1 MKELNIMTE
10 KKIDIRDYIEIIDDA
25 KSGSAN
31 NFFSSA
37 IINDKK
43 ALKQVTDNTLKTINA
58 DIQKRMIADMG
69 NVFNDSATFAPI
81 KQWLTSE
88 HNIREM
94 LAHGGLEN
102 EGFDITLSSH
112 YSKDSGKRFWVETS
126 QGSTYA
132 DFNFDLYYNLEV
144 SDDTI
149 IDLVS
154 NEISKIDLT
163 TYIDKLDKKKIYQI
177 KNYRHKLYF
186 DSKLLDDK
194 KIGRALRIYML
205 QHNVKQRS
213 LHDLASDFK
222 LDAVQVYAN
231 SQELQ
236 GNLNV
241 LPQFDSNRMI
251 DFAKTR
257 ISKYIDSFNK
267 DLYVSKGWKANHL
280 IIEYTDEGSY
290 QAVDN
295 VENISVSALTGYLL
309 RQPAKVAKEITE
321 RISESYRGEIERVI
335 LDAKNIQQSAFVATV
350 KSRITPFGTSINGD
364 FEFPNEFVGAI
375 LASGK
380 QLKDVIPY
388 EKLYDLVGENIKDL
402 FGQYLEYGPGIG
414 VDKLLKLL
422 KTEITYDFEPVDD
435 IEGGGFDNVTATMRL
450 TFASTKFDSDSLAKM
465 KDIINKLYK
474 TKLSEFLRTSSFAEK
489 TLQSY
494 ADRGDLMKGQVVKNV
509 PLVKFEY
516 PDFNG
521 ADGYDL
527 SLSKTGNNGI
537 YVDFFI
543 DDDLFALCDMIYDM
557 TDYKW
562 ISETLVK
569 EFTEKA
575 DENGLIVENF
585 KVDSSSDLIIYGD
598 IKAKHVRKMYQD
610 GSFHQLTIEID
621 KQMSEI
627 KKEVYA
633 LQDKLIDRKLE
644 VVTLELKNTLCSMQ
658 KFPEYNFAVYLD
670 APSIEIS
677 KELNV
682 VLQNTGSTDIYVEL
696 IANNITINVPRGL
709 LDKYN
714 VSMNDFTDVKA
725 LINKN
730 YSFLFNVDAVQTK
743 YYYMIMKKLDNFCS
757 TVNANQ
763 REFGL
768 KFIKLS
774 GLDSGNSELRNIGD
788 SYSIRTFKIQDYVF
802 TLDNINVNETYD
814 KVKLST
820 SKFVSVGYSVVLDK

>member
-1 MKELNIMTE
+1 MTE

-58 DIQKRMIADMG
+58 DIQKQMIADMG

-102 EGFDITLSSH
+102 DGFDITLSSH
-112 YSKDSGKRFWVETS
+112 YSKDSSKTFWAETS

-154 NEISKIDLT
+154 TEISKIDLT

-222 LDAVQVYAN
+222 LDAVQVYTN
-231 SQELQ
+231 SSELQ

-267 DLYVSKGWKANHL
+267 DLYVSKGWKNNHL
-280 IIEYTDEGSY
+280 VIEYANEGSY

-321 RISESYRGEIERVI
+321 RISESYRDEIERVI
-335 LDAKNIQQSAFVATV
+335 FEASSIQQSAFVATV

-375 LASGK
+375 LAGGK

-414 VDKLLKLL
+414 VSKRLKLL

-435 IEGGGFDNVTATMRL
+435 IIGGGFDNVTATMRL

-465 KDIINKLYK
+465 KDTINKLYK
-474 TKLSEFLRTSSFAEK
+474 TKLPEFLRTSSFAEGI
-489 TLQSY
+489 LQKY
-494 ADRGDLMKGQVVKNV
+494 VDDEDLMKGQVVKNV
-509 PLVKFEY
+509 PLVKLEY

-527 SLSKTGNNGI
+527 QLSETGGNGI

-543 DDDLFALCDMIYDM
+543 DDDLFALCDMIPDM

-562 ISETLVK
+562 IGEALINH
-569 EFTEKA
+569 FTERA
-575 DENGLIVENF
+575 DEGGLIVENF
-585 KVDSSSDLIIYGD
+585 NIDSSSDLKIYGD

-610 GSFHQLTIEID
+610 GSFRQLTLEID
-621 KQMSEI
+621 KQMPEI

-633 LQDKLIDRKLE
+633 LQEKLIDRKLE
-644 VVTLELKNTLCSMQ
+644 IVTLELKDTLCSMQ

-725 LINKN
+725 FINKN

-788 SYSIRTFKIQDYVF
+788 GYSIRIFKIQDYVF

-820 SKFVSVGYSVVLDK
+820 SKFVSVGYSVVLEK

>member
-1 MKELNIMTE
+1 M
-10 KKIDIRDYIEIIDDA
+10 
-25 KSGSAN
+25 
-31 NFFSSA
+31 
-37 IINDKK
+37 
-43 ALKQVTDNTLKTINA
+43 KQVTDNTLKTINA
-58 DIQKRMIADMG
+58 DIQKQMIADMG
-69 NVFNDSATFAPI
+69 NVFNDSATFTPI

-112 YSKDSGKRFWVETS
+112 YSKDSSKTFWVETS

-205 QHNVKQRS
+205 QHNVKQ
-213 LHDLASDFK
+213 
-222 LDAVQVYAN
+222 
-231 SQELQ
+231 
-236 GNLNV
+236 
-241 LPQFDSNRMI
+241 
-251 DFAKTR
+251 
-257 ISKYIDSFNK
+257 
-267 DLYVSKGWKANHL
+267 
-280 IIEYTDEGSY
+280 
-290 QAVDN
+290 
-295 VENISVSALTGYLL
+295 
-309 RQPAKVAKEITE
+309 
-321 RISESYRGEIERVI
+321 
-335 LDAKNIQQSAFVATV
+335 
-350 KSRITPFGTSINGD
+350 
-364 FEFPNEFVGAI
+364 
-375 LASGK
+375 
-380 QLKDVIPY
+380 LKDVIPY

-402 FGQYLEYGPGIG
+402 FGQHLKYGPGIG
-414 VDKLLKLL
+414 VGKLLKLL

-435 IEGGGFDNVTATMRL
+435 IRDGSFDNVTATMRL
-450 TFASTKFDSDSLAKM
+450 TFASTKFDGDSLAKM
-465 KDIINKLYK
+465 KDTINKLYK
-474 TKLSEFLRTSSFAEK
+474 TKLPEFLSTSSFAEGI
-489 TLQSY
+489 LQKY
-494 ADRGDLMKGQVVKNV
+494 ADDEDLMKGQVVKNV
-509 PLVKFEY
+509 PLVKLEY
-516 PDFNG
+516 PDFEG
-521 ADGYDL
+521 VDGYDL
-527 SLSKTGNNGI
+527 RLSKTGDNGI

-610 GSFHQLTIEID
+610 GSFRQLTLEID
-621 KQMSEI
+621 KQMSEV
-627 KKEVYA
+627 KKEVTA

-644 VVTLELKNTLCSMQ
+644 TVTLELKDTLCSMQ

-696 IANNITINVPRGL
+696 IANNIAINVPRGL

-725 LINKN
+725 FINKN

-788 SYSIRTFKIQDYVF
+788 DYSIRTFKIQDYVF

-820 SKFVSVGYSVVLDK
+820 SKFVSVGYSVVLEK

>member
-1 MKELNIMTE
+1 MTE
-10 KKIDIRDYIEIIDDA
+10 KKIDIRDYIEIIGDA

-43 ALKQVTDNTLKTINA
+43 ALKLVTDNTLKVINA
-58 DIQKRMIADMG
+58 NVQKQMIADMG
-69 NVFNDSATFAPI
+69 NVFNDSATFTPI

-94 LAHGGLEN
+94 LAHGGLDN

-267 DLYVSKGWKANHL
+267 DLYVSKGWKYNHL

-321 RISESYRGEIERVI
+321 RISESYRDEIERVI
-335 LDAKNIQQSAFVATV
+335 FEASSIQSSAFVATV
-350 KSRITPFGTSINGD
+350 KSHITPFGTSIDGD

-375 LASGK
+375 LANGK
-380 QLKDVIPY
+380 QLKDTIPY

-414 VDKLLKLL
+414 VDKRLKLL

-435 IEGGGFDNVTATMRL
+435 IIGGGFDNVTATMRL

-465 KDIINKLYK
+465 KDTINKLYK
-474 TKLSEFLRTSSFAEK
+474 TKLPEFLRTSSFADRI
-489 TLQSY
+489 LQKY
-494 ADRGDLMKGQVVKNV
+494 VDDEGLMKGQVIKNV
-509 PLVKFEY
+509 PLVIFNS

-527 SLSKTGNNGI
+527 QLSETGGNGI

-543 DDDLFALCDMIYDM
+543 DDDLFALCDMIPDM

-562 ISETLVK
+562 IGETLIK

-585 KVDSSSDLIIYGD
+585 KVDSSSDLTIYGD
-598 IKAKHVRKMYQD
+598 IKAKHVRKLYQD
-610 GSFHQLTIEID
+610 GSFRQLTLEID
-621 KQMSEI
+621 KQMFEI
-627 KKEVYA
+627 KKDILA
-633 LQDKLIDRKLE
+633 FRDKFITGKCELME
-644 VVTLELKNTLCSMQ
+644 LELQNTMCTMQ
-658 KFPEYNFAVYLD
+658 KFPDYNFIVYLD
-670 APSIEIS
+670 APPIEIS
-677 KELNV
+677 KGLNI
-682 VLQNTGSTDIYVEL
+682 VLQNTGSTDIYAEL
-696 IANNITINVPRGL
+696 LPGNIIINVPRGL

-714 VSMNDFTDVKA
+714 VSMNDFTDVKSY
-725 LINKN
+725 IIKN
-730 YSFLFNVDAVQTK
+730 YTFDFDTESIRNK
-743 YYYMIMKKLDNFCS
+743 YYYIIMKKLDNFCAI
-757 TVNANQ
+757 VDANP

-774 GLDSGNSELRNIGD
+774 VSASRDSELRDIGD

-802 TLDNINVNETYD
+802 TLDNIRVNETND
-814 KVKLST
+814 KLELST
-820 SKFVSVGYSVVLDK
+820 SKMVSIGYSVVLDK

>member
-1 MKELNIMTE
+1 MTE

-25 KSGSAN
+25 KSGSSN

-43 ALKQVTDNTLKTINA
+43 ALKLVTDNTLKVINA
-58 DIQKRMIADMG
+58 NVQKQMIADMG
-69 NVFNDSATFAPI
+69 NVFNDSATFTPI

-112 YSKDSGKRFWVETS
+112 YSKDSSKRFWVETS

-154 NEISKIDLT
+154 SEISKIDLT

-267 DLYVSKGWKANHL
+267 DLYVSKGWKYNHL

-309 RQPAKVAKEITE
+309 RQPAKVAKEIVE
-321 RISESYRGEIERVI
+321 RISESYRDEIERVI

-375 LASGK
+375 LAGGK

-402 FGQYLEYGPGIG
+402 FGQHLKYGPGIG

-450 TFASTKFDSDSLAKM
+450 TFASTKFDSDSLAKI

-474 TKLSEFLRTSSFAEK
+474 TKLPEFLRTSSFAEGI
-489 TLQSY
+489 LQKY
-494 ADRGDLMKGQVVKNV
+494 VDDEDLMKGQVVKNV
-509 PLVKFEY
+509 PLVKLEY
-516 PDFNG
+516 PDFEG

-527 SLSKTGNNGI
+527 SLSRTGNNGI

-543 DDDLFALCDMIYDM
+543 DTDLFSLCDMIYDM

-610 GSFHQLTIEID
+610 GSFRQLTLEID
-621 KQMSEI
+621 KQMPEI

-633 LQDKLIDRKLE
+633 LQEKLIDRKLE
-644 VVTLELKNTLCSMQ
+644 IVTLELKDTLCSMQ

-725 LINKN
+725 FINKN

-763 REFGL
+763 REFGI

-820 SKFVSVGYSVVLDK
+820 SKLVSVGYSVVLDK

>member
-1 MKELNIMTE
+1 MTE
-10 KKIDIRDYIEIIDDA
+10 KKIDVRDYIEIIDDA

-58 DIQKRMIADMG
+58 DIQKQMIADMG

-154 NEISKIDLT
+154 SEISKIDLT

-267 DLYVSKGWKANHL
+267 DLYVSKGWKYNHL

-321 RISESYRGEIERVI
+321 RISESYRDEIERVI

-450 TFASTKFDSDSLAKM
+450 TFASTKFDGDSLAKM
-465 KDIINKLYK
+465 KDTINKLYK
-474 TKLSEFLRTSSFAEK
+474 TKLPEFLRTSSFAEGI
-489 TLQSY
+489 LQKY
-494 ADRGDLMKGQVVKNV
+494 ADDEDLMKGQVVKNV

-516 PDFNG
+516 PDFEG
-521 ADGYDL
+521 VDGYDL
-527 SLSKTGNNGI
+527 RLSKTGDNDI

-543 DDDLFALCDMIYDM
+543 DTDLFSLCDMIWDM

-585 KVDSSSDLIIYGD
+585 KVDLSSDLIIYGD

-610 GSFHQLTIEID
+610 GSFRQLTLEID
-621 KQMSEI
+621 KQMPEI
-627 KKEVYA
+627 KKEISA
-633 LQDKLIDRKLE
+633 LQDKLIDRKLKI
-644 VVTLELKNTLCSMQ
+644 VTVEFEETDCYKVDLPFC
-658 KFPEYNFAVYLD
+658 NFNVYLY
-670 APSIEIS
+670 ASAVKIPNEIDI
-677 KELNV
+677 

-696 IANNITINVPRGL
+696 TGDNITINVPKGL

-725 LINKN
+725 YITKN
-730 YSFLFNVDAVQTK
+730 YTFDFDVDLARNKYCNIVNEKLEGFKSAVQ
-743 YYYMIMKKLDNFCS
+743 
-757 TVNANQ
+757 ANQ

-768 KFIKLS
+768 KFHKLS
-774 GLDSGNSELRNIGD
+774 RFGILNVDIE
-788 SYSIRTFKIQDYVF
+788 SYGIRTYESRRSEFY
-802 TLDNINVNETYD
+802 LDDVSVKDMGD
-814 KVKLST
+814 KVELST
-820 SKFVSVGYSVVLDK
+820 SNYINLDYSVVLEK

>member
-69 NVFNDSATFAPI
+69 NVFNDLATFAPI

-94 LAHGGLEN
+94 LANGGMNN
-102 EGFDITLSSH
+102 EGFDLTLSSH
-112 YSKDSGKRFWVETS
+112 YSKDSSKTFWVETS

-154 NEISKIDLT
+154 SEISKIDLT

-186 DSKLLDDK
+186 DSKLLDDQ

-267 DLYVSKGWKANHL
+267 DLYVSKGWKNNHL
-280 IIEYTDEGSY
+280 VIEYTDEGSY

-309 RQPAKVAKEITE
+309 RQPAKVAKEIVE
-321 RISESYRGEIERVI
+321 RISKLYRDEIERVI

-364 FEFPNEFVGAI
+364 FEFPNEFVSAI
-375 LASGK
+375 LAGGK

-402 FGQYLEYGPGIG
+402 FGQHLKYGPGIG

-435 IEGGGFDNVTATMRL
+435 IRDGSFDNVTATMRL
-450 TFASTKFDSDSLAKM
+450 TFASTKFDGDSLAKM
-465 KDIINKLYK
+465 KDTINKLYK
-474 TKLSEFLRTSSFAEK
+474 TKLPEFLSTTSFAEGI
-489 TLQSY
+489 LQKY
-494 ADRGDLMKGQVVKNV
+494 VNDEGLMKGQAVKNV
-509 PLVKFEY
+509 PLVKLEY
-516 PDFNG
+516 PDFEG
-521 ADGYDL
+521 VDGYDL
-527 SLSKTGNNGI
+527 RLSKTGDNGI

-543 DDDLFALCDMIYDM
+543 DTDLFSLCDMIYDM

-562 ISETLVK
+562 IGETLIK

-575 DENGLIVENF
+575 DENGLIIENF

-610 GSFHQLTIEID
+610 GSFRQLTFDID
-621 KQMSEI
+621 KQMPEI
-627 KKEVYA
+627 MKEISV
-633 LQDKLIDRKLE
+633 LQEKLIDRKLE
-644 VVTLELKNTLCSMQ
+644 IVTVEFEETDCYKVDLPFCDFN
-658 KFPEYNFAVYLD
+658 VYLY
-670 APSIEIS
+670 ASAVKIPNEIDI
-677 KELNV
+677 

-696 IANNITINVPRGL
+696 TSDNITINVPRGL
-709 LDKYN
+709 LDKHN
-714 VSMNDFTDVKA
+714 VSINDFTDVKTYIIKNYTFDLNVDLA
-725 LINKN
+725 INKYCN
-730 YSFLFNVDAVQTK
+730 IVNEKLEGFKSAVQ
-743 YYYMIMKKLDNFCS
+743 
-757 TVNANQ
+757 ANQ

-768 KFIKLS
+768 KFLKLARWILQAQS
-774 GLDSGNSELRNIGD
+774 PHNIE
-788 SYSIRTFKIQDYVF
+788 SYGIRTFESRRSELYLDDVF
-802 TLDNINVNETYD
+802 VKDMGD
-814 KVKLST
+814 KVELSI
-820 SKFVSVGYSVVLDK
+820 SNYINLDYSVVLEK

>member
-1 MKELNIMTE
+1 MTE

-58 DIQKRMIADMG
+58 NIQKRMIADMG
-69 NVFNDSATFAPI
+69 NVFNDSATFTPI

-205 QHNVKQRS
+205 QHNVKQHS
-213 LHDLASDFK
+213 LHDLANDFK

-267 DLYVSKGWKANHL
+267 DLYVSKGWKYNHL

-321 RISESYRGEIERVI
+321 RISESYRDEIERVI
-335 LDAKNIQQSAFVATV
+335 FEASSIQQSAFVATV

-364 FEFPNEFVGAI
+364 FEFPNEFVSAI
-375 LASGK
+375 LAGGK

-435 IEGGGFDNVTATMRL
+435 IIGGGFDNVTATMRL
-450 TFASTKFDSDSLAKM
+450 TFASTKFDGDSLAKM
-465 KDIINKLYK
+465 KDTINKLYK
-474 TKLSEFLRTSSFAEK
+474 TKLPEFLSTTSFAEGI
-489 TLQSY
+489 LQKY
-494 ADRGDLMKGQVVKNV
+494 ADDEGLMKGQVVKNV
-509 PLVKFEY
+509 PLVKLEY
-516 PDFNG
+516 PDFEG
-521 ADGYDL
+521 VDGYDL
-527 SLSKTGNNGI
+527 RLSKTGDNGI

-543 DDDLFALCDMIYDM
+543 DTDLFSLSDMIYDM

-569 EFTEKA
+569 EFTERA

-598 IKAKHVRKMYQD
+598 IKAKHVRKLYQD
-610 GSFHQLTIEID
+610 GSLRQLTLEID
-621 KQMSEI
+621 KQMHEI

-633 LQDKLIDRKLE
+633 LQEKLIDHKLE
-644 VVTLELKNTLCSMQ
+644 IVTVEFEETDCYKVDLPFC
-658 KFPEYNFAVYLD
+658 NFNVYLY
-670 APSIEIS
+670 ASAVKIPNEIDI
-677 KELNV
+677 

-696 IANNITINVPRGL
+696 LSDNITINVPKGL

-725 LINKN
+725 YITKN
-730 YSFLFNVDAVQTK
+730 YTFDFNVDLARNKYCNIVNEKLKGFKSAV
-743 YYYMIMKKLDNFCS
+743 S
-757 TVNANQ
+757 ANQ

-768 KFIKLS
+768 KFHKLS
-774 GLDSGNSELRNIGD
+774 RFGILNVDIE
-788 SYSIRTFKIQDYVF
+788 SYGIRTYESRRSEFY
-802 TLDNINVNETYD
+802 LDDVSVKDMGD
-814 KVKLST
+814 KVELST
-820 SKFVSVGYSVVLDK
+820 SNYINLDYSVVLEK

>member
-1 MKELNIMTE
+1 MTE

-43 ALKQVTDNTLKTINA
+43 AMKLVTDNTLKVINA
-58 DIQKRMIADMG
+58 NVQKQMIADMG
-69 NVFNDSATFAPI
+69 NVFNDSATFTPI

-154 NEISKIDLT
+154 TEISKIDLT

-186 DSKLLDDK
+186 DSKLLDDQ

-222 LDAVQVYAN
+222 LDAVQVYTN
-231 SQELQ
+231 SSELQ

-267 DLYVSKGWKANHL
+267 DLYVSKGWKNNHL
-280 IIEYTDEGSY
+280 VIEYANEGSY

-321 RISESYRGEIERVI
+321 RISKSYRDEIERVI

-375 LASGK
+375 LAGGK

-450 TFASTKFDSDSLAKM
+450 TFASTKFDGDSLAKM
-465 KDIINKLYK
+465 KDTINKLYK
-474 TKLSEFLRTSSFAEK
+474 TKLPEFLRTSSFAEGI
-489 TLQSY
+489 LQKY
-494 ADRGDLMKGQVVKNV
+494 VDDEGLMKGQAVKNV
-509 PLVKFEY
+509 PLVKLEY
-516 PDFNG
+516 PDFEG

-527 SLSKTGNNGI
+527 ALSKTGDNGI

-543 DDDLFALCDMIYDM
+543 DTDLFSLCGMIYDM

-562 ISETLVK
+562 IGETLIK

-598 IKAKHVRKMYQD
+598 IKAKHVRKLYQD
-610 GSFHQLTIEID
+610 GSFRQLTLEID
-621 KQMSEI
+621 KQMPEI
-627 KKEVYA
+627 KKEISA
-633 LQDKLIDRKLE
+633 LQDKLVDRKLE
-644 VVTLELKNTLCSMQ
+644 IVTVEFEETECYKVDLPFCDFN
-658 KFPEYNFAVYLD
+658 VYLY
-670 APSIEIS
+670 ASAVKIPNEIDI
-677 KELNV
+677 

-696 IANNITINVPRGL
+696 TSDNVNINFPKGL
-709 LDKYN
+709 LDKHN
-714 VSMNDFTDVKA
+714 VSINDFTDVKTY
-725 LINKN
+725 IIKN
-730 YSFLFNVDAVQTK
+730 YTFDFNVDLAGIKYCNIVNEKLEGFKSAVQ
-743 YYYMIMKKLDNFCS
+743 
-757 TVNANQ
+757 ANQ

-768 KFIKLS
+768 KFLKLARWILQAQS
-774 GLDSGNSELRNIGD
+774 PHDIE
-788 SYSIRTFKIQDYVF
+788 SYGIRTFESRRSELYLDDVF
-802 TLDNINVNETYD
+802 VKDMGD
-814 KVKLST
+814 KVELSISNYIKLD
-820 SKFVSVGYSVVLDK
+820 YSVVLEK

>member
-1 MKELNIMTE
+1 M
-10 KKIDIRDYIEIIDDA
+10 
-25 KSGSAN
+25 
-31 NFFSSA
+31 
-37 IINDKK
+37 
-43 ALKQVTDNTLKTINA
+43 KQVTDNTLKTINA

-69 NVFNDSATFAPI
+69 NVFNDLATFAPI

-154 NEISKIDLT
+154 SEISKIDLT

-186 DSKLLDDK
+186 DSKLLDDQ

-267 DLYVSKGWKANHL
+267 DLYVSKGWKNNHL
-280 IIEYTDEGSY
+280 VIEYANEGSY

-309 RQPAKVAKEITE
+309 RQPAKVAKEIVE
-321 RISESYRGEIERVI
+321 RISKSYRDEIERVI

-435 IEGGGFDNVTATMRL
+435 IRDGSFDNVTATMRL
-450 TFASTKFDSDSLAKM
+450 TFASTKFDGDSLAKM
-465 KDIINKLYK
+465 KDTVNKLYK
-474 TKLSEFLRTSSFAEK
+474 TKLPEFLRTSSFAEGI
-489 TLQSY
+489 LQKY
-494 ADRGDLMKGQVVKNV
+494 TDDEGLMKCQVVKNV
-509 PLVKFEY
+509 PLVKLEY
-516 PDFNG
+516 PDFEG
-521 ADGYDL
+521 VDGYDL
-527 SLSKTGNNGI
+527 RLSKTGDNGI

-543 DDDLFALCDMIYDM
+543 DTDLFSLSDMVYDM

-562 ISETLVK
+562 ISEALVK

-610 GSFHQLTIEID
+610 GSFRQLTLEID
-621 KQMSEI
+621 KQMHEI
-627 KKEVYA
+627 VKEATA
-633 LQDKLIDRKLE
+633 LQEKLIDCKLKT
-644 VVTLELKNTLCSMQ
+644 VTLEFKDAACYNID
-658 KFPEYNFAVYLD
+658 FPFYDFDIYLD
-670 APSIEIS
+670 ISPIEIAT
-677 KELNV
+677 KPDT
-682 VLQNTGSTDIYVEL
+682 VLQNTGSTDIYTEL
-696 IANNITINVPRGL
+696 TSDNITINIPKGL
-709 LDKYN
+709 LDKFN
-714 VSMNDFTDVKA
+714 ISINDFTDVKGY
-725 LINKN
+725 INKN
-730 YSFLFNVDAVQTK
+730 YTFDFNISSAEIK
-743 YYYMIMKKLDNFCS
+743 YNNIIDEKLKGFKS
-757 TVNANQ
+757 TVSANQ
-763 REFGL
+763 RDFGS
-768 KFIKLS
+768 KFFKFASGNLHKDGTEYQCNRTYETQTRNIYLSDISAKETDGKVTLSTNEVIKL
-774 GLDSGNSELRNIGD
+774 N
-788 SYSIRTFKIQDYVF
+788 
-802 TLDNINVNETYD
+802 
-814 KVKLST
+814 
-820 SKFVSVGYSVVLDK
+820 YSVVLDN

>member
-1 MKELNIMTE
+1 MTE
-10 KKIDIRDYIEIIDDA
+10 KKIDIRDYIEIIGDA

-58 DIQKRMIADMG
+58 DIQKQMIADMG

-112 YSKDSGKRFWVETS
+112 YSKDSSKTFWVETS

-154 NEISKIDLT
+154 SEISKIDLT
-163 TYIDKLDKKKIYQI
+163 TYIGKLDKKKIYQI

-205 QHNVKQRS
+205 QHNVKQHS
-213 LHDLASDFK
+213 LHDLANDFK

-267 DLYVSKGWKANHL
+267 DLYVSKGWKYNHL
-280 IIEYTDEGSY
+280 IIGYTDEGSY

-309 RQPAKVAKEITE
+309 RQPVKVAKEITE
-321 RISESYRGEIERVI
+321 RISESYRDEIERVI

-375 LASGK
+375 LAGGK

-414 VDKLLKLL
+414 VSKRLKLL

-450 TFASTKFDSDSLAKM
+450 TFASTKFDGDSLAKM
-465 KDIINKLYK
+465 KDTINKLYK
-474 TKLSEFLRTSSFAEK
+474 TKLPEFLRTSSFAEGI
-489 TLQSY
+489 LQKY
-494 ADRGDLMKGQVVKNV
+494 VDDEDLMKGQVVKNV
-509 PLVKFEY
+509 PLVKLEY

-543 DDDLFALCDMIYDM
+543 DDDLFSLCDMIYDM

-562 ISETLVK
+562 IGEALINH
-569 EFTEKA
+569 FTEKA

-610 GSFHQLTIEID
+610 GSFRQLTLEID

-633 LQDKLIDRKLE
+633 LQEKLIDRKLE
-644 VVTLELKNTLCSMQ
+644 IVTLELKNTLCSMQ

-725 LINKN
+725 FINKN

-788 SYSIRTFKIQDYVF
+788 GYSIRTFKIQDYVF

>member
-1 MKELNIMTE
+1 MTE

-43 ALKQVTDNTLKTINA
+43 ALKQVTDNTLKAINA
-58 DIQKRMIADMG
+58 NVQKQMIADMG

-154 NEISKIDLT
+154 SEISKIDLT

-267 DLYVSKGWKANHL
+267 DLYVSKGWKYNHL

-321 RISESYRGEIERVI
+321 RISESYRDEIERVI

-375 LASGK
+375 LAGGK

-422 KTEITYDFEPVDD
+422 KTEITYDFEPVDH
-435 IEGGGFDNVTATMRL
+435 IIGGGFDNVTATMRL
-450 TFASTKFDSDSLAKM
+450 TFASTKFDGDSLAKM
-465 KDIINKLYK
+465 KDTINKLYK
-474 TKLSEFLRTSSFAEK
+474 TKLPEFLSSTSFAEGI
-489 TLQSY
+489 LQKY
-494 ADRGDLMKGQVVKNV
+494 VDDEGLMKGQVIKNV
-509 PLVKFEY
+509 PLVKLEY
-516 PDFNG
+516 PDFEG
-521 ADGYDL
+521 VDGYDL
-527 SLSKTGNNGI
+527 RLSKTGDNGI

-543 DDDLFALCDMIYDM
+543 DTDLFSLSDMIYDM

-610 GSFHQLTIEID
+610 GSFRQLTLEID
-621 KQMSEI
+621 KQMPEI
-627 KKEVYA
+627 KKEISA
-633 LQDKLIDRKLE
+633 LQDKLIDRKLKI
-644 VVTLELKNTLCSMQ
+644 VTVEFEETDCYKVDLPFC
-658 KFPEYNFAVYLD
+658 NFNVYLY
-670 APSIEIS
+670 ASAVKIPNEIDI
-677 KELNV
+677 

-696 IANNITINVPRGL
+696 TGDNITINVPKGL

-725 LINKN
+725 YITKN
-730 YSFLFNVDAVQTK
+730 YTFDFNVDLARNKYCNIVNEKLEGFKSAVQ
-743 YYYMIMKKLDNFCS
+743 
-757 TVNANQ
+757 ANQ

-768 KFIKLS
+768 KFHKLS
-774 GLDSGNSELRNIGD
+774 RFGILNVDIE
-788 SYSIRTFKIQDYVF
+788 SYGIRTYESRRSEFY
-802 TLDNINVNETYD
+802 LDDVSVKDMGD
-814 KVKLST
+814 KVELST
-820 SKFVSVGYSVVLDK
+820 SNYINLDYSVVLEK

>member
-1 MKELNIMTE
+1 MTE

-132 DFNFDLYYNLEV
+132 YFNFDLYYNLEV
-144 SDDTI
+144 SDNTI

-154 NEISKIDLT
+154 SEISKIDLT
-163 TYIDKLDKKKIYQI
+163 TYIDKLGKKKIYQI

-231 SQELQ
+231 SQELRE
-236 GNLNV
+236 NLNV

-267 DLYVSKGWKANHL
+267 DLYVSKGWKYNHL
-280 IIEYTDEGSY
+280 IIEYTNEGSY

-321 RISESYRGEIERVI
+321 RISESYRDEIERVI

-350 KSRITPFGTSINGD
+350 KSRITPFGTSIGGD

-375 LASGK
+375 LAGGK

-422 KTEITYDFEPVDD
+422 KTEITYDFEPVDH

-450 TFASTKFDSDSLAKM
+450 TFASTKFDGDSLAKM
-465 KDIINKLYK
+465 KDTINKLYK
-474 TKLSEFLRTSSFAEK
+474 TKLPEFLSTSSFAEGI
-489 TLQSY
+489 LQKY
-494 ADRGDLMKGQVVKNV
+494 ADDEDLMKGQVVKNV
-509 PLVKFEY
+509 PLVKLEY
-516 PDFNG
+516 PDFEG
-521 ADGYDL
+521 VDGYDL
-527 SLSKTGNNGI
+527 RLSKTGDNDI

-543 DDDLFALCDMIYDM
+543 DTDLFSLCDMIWDM

-610 GSFHQLTIEID
+610 GSFRQLTLEID
-621 KQMSEI
+621 KQMPEI
-627 KKEVYA
+627 KKEISA
-633 LQDKLIDRKLE
+633 LQDKLIDRKLKI
-644 VVTLELKNTLCSMQ
+644 VTVEFEETDCYKVDLPFC
-658 KFPEYNFAVYLD
+658 NFNVYLY
-670 APSIEIS
+670 ASAVKIPNEIDI
-677 KELNV
+677 

-696 IANNITINVPRGL
+696 TGDNITINVPKGL

-725 LINKN
+725 YITKN
-730 YSFLFNVDAVQTK
+730 YTFDFNVDLARNKYCNIVNEKLEGFKSAVQ
-743 YYYMIMKKLDNFCS
+743 
-757 TVNANQ
+757 ANQ

-768 KFIKLS
+768 KFHKLS
-774 GLDSGNSELRNIGD
+774 RFGILNVDIE
-788 SYSIRTFKIQDYVF
+788 SYGIRTYESRRSEFY
-802 TLDNINVNETYD
+802 LDDVSVKDMGD
-814 KVKLST
+814 KVELST
-820 SKFVSVGYSVVLDK
+820 SNYINLDYSVVLVK

>member
-1 MKELNIMTE
+1 MTE

-102 EGFDITLSSH
+102 DGFDLTLSSH
-112 YSKDSGKRFWVETS
+112 YSKDSSKTFWVETS

-154 NEISKIDLT
+154 SEISKIDLT

-213 LHDLASDFK
+213 LHDLANDFK

-267 DLYVSKGWKANHL
+267 DLYVSKGWKYNHL

-321 RISESYRGEIERVI
+321 RISESYRDEIERVI

-375 LASGK
+375 LAGGK

-422 KTEITYDFEPVDD
+422 KTEITYDFEPVDH

-450 TFASTKFDSDSLAKM
+450 TFASTKFDGDSLAKM
-465 KDIINKLYK
+465 KDTINKLYK
-474 TKLSEFLRTSSFAEK
+474 TKLPEFLSTSSFAEGI
-489 TLQSY
+489 LQKY
-494 ADRGDLMKGQVVKNV
+494 ADDEDLMKGQVVKNV
-509 PLVKFEY
+509 PLVKLEY
-516 PDFNG
+516 PDFEG

-527 SLSKTGNNGI
+527 RLSKTGDNDI

-543 DDDLFALCDMIYDM
+543 DTDLFSLCDMIWDM

-610 GSFHQLTIEID
+610 GSFRQLTLEID
-621 KQMSEI
+621 KQMPEI
-627 KKEVYA
+627 KKEISA
-633 LQDKLIDRKLE
+633 LQDKLIDRKLKI
-644 VVTLELKNTLCSMQ
+644 VTVEFEETDCYKVDLPFC
-658 KFPEYNFAVYLD
+658 KFNVYLY
-670 APSIEIS
+670 ASAVKIPNEIDI
-677 KELNV
+677 

-696 IANNITINVPRGL
+696 TGDNITINVPKGL

-725 LINKN
+725 YITKN
-730 YSFLFNVDAVQTK
+730 YTFDFNVDLARNKYCNIVNEKLEGFKSAVQ
-743 YYYMIMKKLDNFCS
+743 
-757 TVNANQ
+757 ANQ

-768 KFIKLS
+768 KFHKLS
-774 GLDSGNSELRNIGD
+774 RFGILNVDIE
-788 SYSIRTFKIQDYVF
+788 SYGIRTYESRRSEFY
-802 TLDNINVNETYD
+802 LDDVSVKDMGD
-814 KVKLST
+814 KVELST
-820 SKFVSVGYSVVLDK
+820 SNYINLDYSVVLEK

>member
-1 MKELNIMTE
+1 MTE

-58 DIQKRMIADMG
+58 DIQKQMIADMG

-102 EGFDITLSSH
+102 DGFDITLSSH
-112 YSKDSGKRFWVETS
+112 YSKDSSKTFWAETS

-222 LDAVQVYAN
+222 LDAVQVYTN
-231 SQELQ
+231 SSELQ

-267 DLYVSKGWKANHL
+267 DLYVSKGWKNNHL
-280 IIEYTDEGSY
+280 VIEYANEGSY

-321 RISESYRGEIERVI
+321 RISESYRDEIERVI
-335 LDAKNIQQSAFVATV
+335 FEASSIQQSAFVATV

-375 LASGK
+375 LAGGK

-414 VDKLLKLL
+414 VSKRLKLL

-435 IEGGGFDNVTATMRL
+435 IIGGGFDNVTATMRL

-465 KDIINKLYK
+465 KDTINKLYK
-474 TKLSEFLRTSSFAEK
+474 TKLPEFLRTSSFAEGI
-489 TLQSY
+489 LQKY
-494 ADRGDLMKGQVVKNV
+494 VDDEDLMKGQVVKNV
-509 PLVKFEY
+509 PLVKLEY

-527 SLSKTGNNGI
+527 QLSETGGNGI

-543 DDDLFALCDMIYDM
+543 DDDLFALCDMIPDM

-562 ISETLVK
+562 IGEALINH
-569 EFTEKA
+569 FTERA
-575 DENGLIVENF
+575 DEGGLIVENF
-585 KVDSSSDLIIYGD
+585 NIDSSSDLKIYGD

-610 GSFHQLTIEID
+610 GSFRQLTLEID
-621 KQMSEI
+621 KQMPEI

-633 LQDKLIDRKLE
+633 LQEKLIDRKLE
-644 VVTLELKNTLCSMQ
+644 VVTLELKDTLCSMQ

-677 KELNV
+677 KELSV

-725 LINKN
+725 FINKN

-774 GLDSGNSELRNIGD
+774 GLDSGNNELRNIGD
-788 SYSIRTFKIQDYVF
+788 GYSIRTFKIQDYVF

-820 SKFVSVGYSVVLDK
+820 SKFVSVGYSVVLEK

>member
-1 MKELNIMTE
+1 MTE

-43 ALKQVTDNTLKTINA
+43 ALKLVTDNTLKAINA
-58 DIQKRMIADMG
+58 NVQKQMIADMG

-112 YSKDSGKRFWVETS
+112 YSKDSSKTFWVETS

-154 NEISKIDLT
+154 SEISKIDLT

-267 DLYVSKGWKANHL
+267 DLYVSKGWKYNHL

-309 RQPAKVAKEITE
+309 RQPAKVAKELVE
-321 RISESYRGEIERVI
+321 DISESYRDEIERVI
-335 LDAKNIQQSAFVATV
+335 FEASSIQQSAFVATV

-375 LASGK
+375 LANGK
-380 QLKDVIPY
+380 QLKDTIPY

-414 VDKLLKLL
+414 VDKRLKLL
-422 KTEITYDFEPVDD
+422 KTEITYDFEPVEHMTD
-435 IEGGGFDNVTATMRL
+435 GQFDNVTATIKL

-465 KDIINKLYK
+465 KDTINKLYK
-474 TKLSEFLRTSSFAEK
+474 TKLPEFLRTSSFADRI
-489 TLQSY
+489 LQKHV
-494 ADRGDLMKGQVVKNV
+494 DDEGLMKGQVIKNV
-509 PLVKFEY
+509 PLVIFNS

-527 SLSKTGNNGI
+527 QLSETGGNGI

-543 DDDLFALCDMIYDM
+543 DDDLFALCDMIPDM

-562 ISETLVK
+562 IGETLIK

-585 KVDSSSDLIIYGD
+585 KVDSSSDLTIYGD
-598 IKAKHVRKMYQD
+598 IKAKHVRKLYQD
-610 GSFHQLTIEID
+610 GSFRQLTFEID
-621 KQMSEI
+621 KQMFEI
-627 KKEVYA
+627 KKDILA
-633 LQDKLIDRKLE
+633 FRDKFITGKCE
-644 VVTLELKNTLCSMQ
+644 SMELELQNTMCTMQ
-658 KFPEYNFAVYLD
+658 KFPDYNFIVYLD
-670 APSIEIS
+670 APPIEIS
-677 KELNV
+677 KGLNI
-682 VLQNTGSTDIYVEL
+682 VLQNTGSTDIYAEL
-696 IANNITINVPRGL
+696 LPGNITINVPRGL

-714 VSMNDFTDVKA
+714 VSMNDFTDVKSY
-725 LINKN
+725 IIKN
-730 YSFLFNVDAVQTK
+730 YTFDFDTESIRNK
-743 YYYMIMKKLDNFCS
+743 YYYIIMKKLDNFCAI
-757 TVNANQ
+757 VDANP

-774 GLDSGNSELRNIGD
+774 VSASRDSELRDIGD

-802 TLDNINVNETYD
+802 TLDNIRVNETND
-814 KVKLST
+814 KVELST
-820 SKFVSVGYSVVLDK
+820 SKMVSIGYSVVLDK

>member
-1 MKELNIMTE
+1 
-10 KKIDIRDYIEIIDDA
+10 
-25 KSGSAN
+25 
-31 NFFSSA
+31 
-37 IINDKK
+37 
-43 ALKQVTDNTLKTINA
+43 
-58 DIQKRMIADMG
+58 MIADMG

-102 EGFDITLSSH
+102 EGFDITLSSY

-154 NEISKIDLT
+154 TEISKIDLT

-194 KIGRALRIYML
+194 KVGRALRIYML

-213 LHDLASDFK
+213 LYDLASDFK

-267 DLYVSKGWKANHL
+267 DLYVSKGWKYNHL

-321 RISESYRGEIERVI
+321 RISESYRDEIERVI

-375 LASGK
+375 LAGGK

-388 EKLYDLVGENIKDL
+388 EKLYNLVGENIKDL

-450 TFASTKFDSDSLAKM
+450 TFASTKFDGDSLAKM
-465 KDIINKLYK
+465 KDTINKLYK
-474 TKLSEFLRTSSFAEK
+474 TKLPEFLSTSSFAEGI
-489 TLQSY
+489 LQKY
-494 ADRGDLMKGQVVKNV
+494 VDDEDLMKGQVVKNV
-509 PLVKFEY
+509 PLVKLEY
-516 PDFNG
+516 PDFEG
-521 ADGYDL
+521 VDGYDL
-527 SLSKTGNNGI
+527 RLSKTGDNGI

-610 GSFHQLTIEID
+610 GSFRQLTLEID

-633 LQDKLIDRKLE
+633 LQDKLIDHTLE
-644 VVTLELKNTLCSMQ
+644 TVTLELKNTLCSMQ

-725 LINKN
+725 FINKN

-774 GLDSGNSELRNIGD
+774 GLDSGNNELRNIGD

>member
-1 MKELNIMTE
+1 MTE

-43 ALKQVTDNTLKTINA
+43 TLKQVTDNTLKTINA
-58 DIQKRMIADMG
+58 NVQKQMIADMG
-69 NVFNDSATFAPI
+69 NVFNDSATFTPI

-112 YSKDSGKRFWVETS
+112 YSKDSSKTFWVETS

-222 LDAVQVYAN
+222 LDAVQVYTN
-231 SQELQ
+231 SPELQ

-267 DLYVSKGWKANHL
+267 DLYVNKGWKNNHL
-280 IIEYTDEGSY
+280 VIEYTNEGSY

-309 RQPAKVAKEITE
+309 RQPAKVAKEIVE
-321 RISESYRGEIERVI
+321 DISKSYRDEIERVI

-350 KSRITPFGTSINGD
+350 KSHITPFGTSINGD
-364 FEFPNEFVGAI
+364 FEFPSEFVGAI
-375 LASGK
+375 LAGGK

-422 KTEITYDFEPVDD
+422 KTEITYDFEPVDH
-435 IEGGGFDNVTATMRL
+435 IIGRGFDNVTATMRL
-450 TFASTKFDSDSLAKM
+450 TFASTKFDGDSLAKM
-465 KDIINKLYK
+465 KDTINKLYK
-474 TKLSEFLRTSSFAEK
+474 TKLPEFLSTSSFAEGI
-489 TLQSY
+489 LQKY
-494 ADRGDLMKGQVVKNV
+494 VDDEGLMKGQAVKNA
-509 PLVKFEY
+509 PLVKLEY
-516 PDFNG
+516 PDFEG
-521 ADGYDL
+521 VDGYDL
-527 SLSKTGNNGI
+527 RLSKTGDNGI

-543 DDDLFALCDMIYDM
+543 DTDLFSLSDMIWDM

-610 GSFHQLTIEID
+610 GSFRQLTLEID
-621 KQMSEI
+621 KQMPEI
-627 KKEVYA
+627 VKDILA
-633 LQDKLIDRKLE
+633 FRDKFITGKCESMKLE
-644 VVTLELKNTLCSMQ
+644 LQNTMCTMQ
-658 KFPEYNFAVYLD
+658 KFPDYNFIVYLD
-670 APSIEIS
+670 APPIEIS
-677 KELNV
+677 TGLNI
-682 VLQNTGSTDIYVEL
+682 VLQNTGSTDIYAEL
-696 IANNITINVPRGL
+696 LPGNITINVPRGL

-714 VSMNDFTDVKA
+714 VSMNDFTDVKSY
-725 LINKN
+725 IIKN
-730 YSFLFNVDAVQTK
+730 YTFDFDTESIRNK
-743 YYYMIMKKLDNFCS
+743 YYYIIMKKLDNFCAI
-757 TVNANQ
+757 VDANP

-774 GLDSGNSELRNIGD
+774 VSASRDSELRDIGD

-802 TLDNINVNETYD
+802 TLDNIRVNETND
-814 KVKLST
+814 KVELST
-820 SKFVSVGYSVVLDK
+820 SKMVSIGYSVVLDK

>member
-1 MKELNIMTE
+1 MKL
-10 KKIDIRDYIEIIDDA
+10 
-25 KSGSAN
+25 
-31 NFFSSA
+31 
-37 IINDKK
+37 
-43 ALKQVTDNTLKTINA
+43 VTDNTLKAINA
-58 DIQKRMIADMG
+58 NVQKQMIADMG

-112 YSKDSGKRFWVETS
+112 YSKDSSKTFWVETS

-154 NEISKIDLT
+154 SEISKIDLT

-267 DLYVSKGWKANHL
+267 DLYVSKGWKYNHL

-321 RISESYRGEIERVI
+321 RISESYRDEIERVI

-375 LASGK
+375 LAGGK

-414 VDKLLKLL
+414 VSKRLKLL

-435 IEGGGFDNVTATMRL
+435 IIGGGFDNVTATMRL
-450 TFASTKFDSDSLAKM
+450 TFASTKFDGDSLAKM
-465 KDIINKLYK
+465 KDTINKLYK
-474 TKLSEFLRTSSFAEK
+474 TKLPEFLRTSSFADRI
-489 TLQSY
+489 LQKY
-494 ADRGDLMKGQVVKNV
+494 VDDEGLMKGQVVKNV
-509 PLVKFEY
+509 PLVKLEY

-527 SLSKTGNNGI
+527 ALSKTGDNGI

-543 DDDLFALCDMIYDM
+543 DDDLFALCGMIYDM

-562 ISETLVK
+562 ISEALVK

-610 GSFHQLTIEID
+610 GSFRQLTLEID
-621 KQMSEI
+621 KQMFEI
-627 KKEVYA
+627 KKDILA
-633 LQDKLIDRKLE
+633 FRDKFITGKCE
-644 VVTLELKNTLCSMQ
+644 SMELELQNTMCTMQ
-658 KFPEYNFAVYLD
+658 KFPDYNFIVYLD
-670 APSIEIS
+670 APPIEIS
-677 KELNV
+677 KGLNI
-682 VLQNTGSTDIYVEL
+682 VLQNTGSTDIYAEL
-696 IANNITINVPRGL
+696 LPGNITINVPRGL

-714 VSMNDFTDVKA
+714 VSMNDFTDVKSY
-725 LINKN
+725 IIKN
-730 YSFLFNVDAVQTK
+730 YTFDFDTESIRNK
-743 YYYMIMKKLDNFCS
+743 YYYIIMKKLDNFCAI
-757 TVNANQ
+757 VDANP
-763 REFGL
+763 RAFGL

-774 GLDSGNSELRNIGD
+774 VSASRDSELRDIGD

-802 TLDNINVNETYD
+802 TLDNIRVNETND
-814 KVKLST
+814 KVELST
-820 SKFVSVGYSVVLDK
+820 SKMVSIGYSVVLDK

>member
-1 MKELNIMTE
+1 MTE

-102 EGFDITLSSH
+102 DGFDLTLSSH
-112 YSKDSGKRFWVETS
+112 YSKDSSKTFWVETS

-154 NEISKIDLT
+154 SEISKIDLT

-213 LHDLASDFK
+213 LHDLANDFK

-267 DLYVSKGWKANHL
+267 DLYVSKGWKYNHL

-321 RISESYRGEIERVI
+321 RISESYRDEIERVI

-375 LASGK
+375 LAGGK

-422 KTEITYDFEPVDD
+422 KTEITYDFEPVDH

-450 TFASTKFDSDSLAKM
+450 TFASTKFDGDSLAKM
-465 KDIINKLYK
+465 KDTINKLYK
-474 TKLSEFLRTSSFAEK
+474 TKLPEFLSTSSFAEGI
-489 TLQSY
+489 LQKY
-494 ADRGDLMKGQVVKNV
+494 ADDEDLMKGQVVKNV
-509 PLVKFEY
+509 PLVKLEY
-516 PDFNG
+516 PDFEG

-527 SLSKTGNNGI
+527 RLSKTGDNDI

-543 DDDLFALCDMIYDM
+543 DTDLFSLCDMIWDM

-610 GSFHQLTIEID
+610 GSFRQLTLEID
-621 KQMSEI
+621 KQMPEI
-627 KKEVYA
+627 KKEISA
-633 LQDKLIDRKLE
+633 LQDKLIDRKLKI
-644 VVTLELKNTLCSMQ
+644 VTVEFEETDCYKVDLPFC
-658 KFPEYNFAVYLD
+658 NFNVYLY
-670 APSIEIS
+670 ASAVKIPNEIDI
-677 KELNV
+677 

-696 IANNITINVPRGL
+696 TGDNITINVPKGL

-725 LINKN
+725 YITKN
-730 YSFLFNVDAVQTK
+730 YTFDFNVDLARNKYCNIVNEKLEGFKSAVQ
-743 YYYMIMKKLDNFCS
+743 
-757 TVNANQ
+757 ANQ

-768 KFIKLS
+768 KFHKLS
-774 GLDSGNSELRNIGD
+774 RFGILNVDIE
-788 SYSIRTFKIQDYVF
+788 SYGIRTYESRRSEFY
-802 TLDNINVNETYD
+802 LDDVSVKDMGD
-814 KVKLST
+814 KVELST
-820 SKFVSVGYSVVLDK
+820 SNYINLDYSVVLEK

>member
-1 MKELNIMTE
+1 M
-10 KKIDIRDYIEIIDDA
+10 
-25 KSGSAN
+25 
-31 NFFSSA
+31 
-37 IINDKK
+37 
-43 ALKQVTDNTLKTINA
+43 KQVTDNTLKTINA
-58 DIQKRMIADMG
+58 NIQKRMIADMG

-112 YSKDSGKRFWVETS
+112 YSKDSSKTFWVETS
-126 QGSTYA
+126 QGSTYT

-154 NEISKIDLT
+154 SEISKIDLT

-213 LHDLASDFK
+213 LYDLASDFK

-309 RQPAKVAKEITE
+309 RQPAKVAKEIVE
-321 RISESYRGEIERVI
+321 RISESYRDEIERVI

-375 LASGK
+375 LAGGK

-450 TFASTKFDSDSLAKM
+450 TFASTKFDGDSLAKM
-465 KDIINKLYK
+465 KDTINKLYK
-474 TKLSEFLRTSSFAEK
+474 TKLPEFLRTSSFAEGI
-489 TLQSY
+489 LQKY
-494 ADRGDLMKGQVVKNV
+494 VDDEDLMKGQVVKNV
-509 PLVKFEY
+509 PLVKLEY

-527 SLSKTGNNGI
+527 QLSETGGNAI

-543 DDDLFALCDMIYDM
+543 DDDLFALCDMIPDM

-562 ISETLVK
+562 IGETLINH
-569 EFTEKA
+569 FTERA
-575 DENGLIVENF
+575 DEGGLIVENF

-610 GSFHQLTIEID
+610 GSFRQLTLEID
-621 KQMSEI
+621 KQMPEI
-627 KKEVYA
+627 MKEISV
-633 LQDKLIDRKLE
+633 LQEKLIDRKLKI
-644 VVTLELKNTLCSMQ
+644 VTVEFEETDCYKVDLPFC
-658 KFPEYNFAVYLD
+658 NFNVYLY
-670 APSIEIS
+670 ASAVKIPNEIDI
-677 KELNV
+677 

-696 IANNITINVPRGL
+696 LSDNITINVPKGL

-725 LINKN
+725 YITKN
-730 YSFLFNVDAVQTK
+730 YTFDFDVDLARNKYCNIVNEKLEGFKSAVQ
-743 YYYMIMKKLDNFCS
+743 
-757 TVNANQ
+757 ANQ

-768 KFIKLS
+768 KFHKLS
-774 GLDSGNSELRNIGD
+774 RFGILNVDIE
-788 SYSIRTFKIQDYVF
+788 SYGIRTYESRRSEFY
-802 TLDNINVNETYD
+802 LDDVSVKDMGD
-814 KVKLST
+814 KVELST
-820 SKFVSVGYSVVLDK
+820 SNYINLDYSVVLEK

>member
-1 MKELNIMTE
+1 
-10 KKIDIRDYIEIIDDA
+10 
-25 KSGSAN
+25 
-31 NFFSSA
+31 
-37 IINDKK
+37 
-43 ALKQVTDNTLKTINA
+43 
-58 DIQKRMIADMG
+58 MIADMG

-154 NEISKIDLT
+154 SEISKIDLT

-267 DLYVSKGWKANHL
+267 DLYVNKGWKDNHL
-280 IIEYTDEGSY
+280 VIEYTNENSY
-290 QAVDN
+290 KAVDN

-309 RQPAKVAKEITE
+309 RQPAKVAKEIVE
-321 RISESYRGEIERVI
+321 RISESYRDEIERVI

-375 LASGK
+375 LAGGK
-380 QLKDVIPY
+380 QLKNVIPY

-450 TFASTKFDSDSLAKM
+450 TFASTKFDGDSLAKM
-465 KDIINKLYK
+465 KDTINKLYK
-474 TKLSEFLRTSSFAEK
+474 TKLPEFLSTSSFAEGI
-489 TLQSY
+489 LQKY
-494 ADRGDLMKGQVVKNV
+494 ADDEGLMKGQAVKNV
-509 PLVKFEY
+509 PLVKLEY
-516 PDFNG
+516 PDFEG

-543 DDDLFALCDMIYDM
+543 DTDLFSLCDMIYDM

-562 ISETLVK
+562 IGETLIK

-598 IKAKHVRKMYQD
+598 IKAKHVRKLYQD
-610 GSFHQLTIEID
+610 GSFRQLTLEID
-621 KQMSEI
+621 KQMPEI
-627 KKEVYA
+627 KKEISA
-633 LQDKLIDRKLE
+633 LQDKLIDRKLKI
-644 VVTLELKNTLCSMQ
+644 VTVEFEETDCYKVDLPFC
-658 KFPEYNFAVYLD
+658 NFNVYLY
-670 APSIEIS
+670 ALAVKIPNEIDI
-677 KELNV
+677 

-696 IANNITINVPRGL
+696 LSDNITINVPKGL

-714 VSMNDFTDVKA
+714 VSINDFTDVKA
-725 LINKN
+725 YITKN
-730 YSFLFNVDAVQTK
+730 YTFDFDVDLARNKYCNIVNEKLEGFKSAVR
-743 YYYMIMKKLDNFCS
+743 
-757 TVNANQ
+757 ANQ

-768 KFIKLS
+768 KFFKFAHWILQAQS
-774 GLDSGNSELRNIGD
+774 PHNIE
-788 SYSIRTFKIQDYVF
+788 SYGIRTYESRRSEFY
-802 TLDNINVNETYD
+802 LDDVSVKDMGD
-814 KVKLST
+814 KVELST
-820 SKFVSVGYSVVLDK
+820 SNYINLDYSVVLEK

>member
-1 MKELNIMTE
+1 MTE

-112 YSKDSGKRFWVETS
+112 YSKDSSKTFWVETS

-154 NEISKIDLT
+154 NEISKIDLI

-213 LHDLASDFK
+213 LHDLANDFK

-267 DLYVSKGWKANHL
+267 DLYVSKGWKYNHL

-321 RISESYRGEIERVI
+321 RISESYRDEIERVI

-450 TFASTKFDSDSLAKM
+450 TFASTKFDGDSLVKM
-465 KDIINKLYK
+465 KDTINKLYK
-474 TKLSEFLRTSSFAEK
+474 TKLPEFLSTSSFAEGI
-489 TLQSY
+489 LQKY
-494 ADRGDLMKGQVVKNV
+494 VDDEDLMKGQVVKNV
-509 PLVKFEY
+509 PLVKLEY

-543 DDDLFALCDMIYDM
+543 DTDLFSLCDMIYDM

-610 GSFHQLTIEID
+610 GSFRQLTLEID
-621 KQMSEI
+621 KQMSEV
-627 KKEVYA
+627 KKEVTA

-644 VVTLELKNTLCSMQ
+644 TVTLELKDTLCSMQ

-696 IANNITINVPRGL
+696 IANNIAINVPRRL

-714 VSMNDFTDVKA
+714 VSMNDFTDVKVF
-725 LINKN
+725 INKN

-788 SYSIRTFKIQDYVF
+788 GYSIRTFKIQDYVF

-820 SKFVSVGYSVVLDK
+820 SKFVSVGYSVVLEK

>member
-1 MKELNIMTE
+1 MTE

-58 DIQKRMIADMG
+58 NIQKRMIADMG
-69 NVFNDSATFAPI
+69 NVFNDSATFTPI

-112 YSKDSGKRFWVETS
+112 YSKDSSKTFWVETS

-267 DLYVSKGWKANHL
+267 ALYVSKGWKANHL

-321 RISESYRGEIERVI
+321 RISESYRDEIERVI

-402 FGQYLEYGPGIG
+402 FGEYLKYGPGIG
-414 VDKLLKLL
+414 VNNLLKLL
-422 KTEITYDFEPVDD
+422 KTEITYDFEPVDYLT
-435 IEGGGFDNVTATMRL
+435 EGTQFNNVTATIRL
-450 TFASTKFDSDSLAKM
+450 TFASTKFDGDSLAKM
-465 KDIINKLYK
+465 KDTINKLYK
-474 TKLSEFLRTSSFAEK
+474 TKLPEFLRTSSFADGI
-489 TLQSY
+489 LQKY
-494 ADRGDLMKGQVVKNV
+494 ADDEGLMKGQVIKNV
-509 PLVKFEY
+509 PLVTVES
-516 PDFNG
+516 PDFDG
-521 ADGYDL
+521 TDGYDL
-527 SLSKTGNNGI
+527 ALSKTGDNGI

-543 DDDLFALCDMIYDM
+543 DDDLFALCSLIPDM

-562 ISETLVK
+562 IGETLIK
-569 EFTEKA
+569 EFTDKA
-575 DENGLIVENF
+575 DENGLAVDNF
-585 KVDSSSDLIIYGD
+585 KVDSSGGLTIYGD
-598 IKAKHVRKMYQD
+598 IRAKHVRKMYQD
-610 GSFHQLTIEID
+610 GSFRQLTLEID
-621 KQMSEI
+621 KQMPEI
-627 KKEVYA
+627 VKEVET
-633 LQDKLIDRKLE
+633 LQEKLIDCKLKT
-644 VVTLELKNTLCSMQ
+644 VTLEFNDAACYNID
-658 KFPEYNFAVYLD
+658 FPFYDFDIYLD
-670 APSIEIS
+670 ISPIEIAT
-677 KELNV
+677 KPDT
-682 VLQNTGSTDIYVEL
+682 VLQNTGSTDIYTEL
-696 IANNITINVPRGL
+696 TSDNITINIPKGL
-709 LDKYN
+709 LDKFN
-714 VSMNDFTDVKA
+714 ISINDFADVKGY
-725 LINKN
+725 INKN
-730 YSFLFNVDAVQTK
+730 YTFDFNISSAEIK
-743 YYYMIMKKLDNFCS
+743 YNNIIDEKLKGFKS
-757 TVNANQ
+757 TVSANQ
-763 REFGL
+763 RDFGS
-768 KFIKLS
+768 KFFKFASGNLHKDGTEYRCNRTYETQTRNIYLSDISAKEADGKVTLSTNEVIKL
-774 GLDSGNSELRNIGD
+774 N
-788 SYSIRTFKIQDYVF
+788 
-802 TLDNINVNETYD
+802 
-814 KVKLST
+814 
-820 SKFVSVGYSVVLDK
+820 YSVLIDE

>member
-1 MKELNIMTE
+1 MTE

-43 ALKQVTDNTLKTINA
+43 VMKLVTDNTLKAINA
-58 DIQKRMIADMG
+58 NVQKQMIADMG
-69 NVFNDSATFAPI
+69 NVFNDSATSAPI
-81 KQWLTSE
+81 KKWLTSE
-88 HNIREM
+88 YNIREM
-94 LAHGGLEN
+94 LANGGMN
-102 EGFDITLSSH
+102 NDGFDLTLSSH
-112 YSKDSGKRFWVETS
+112 YSKDSSKTFWAETS

-154 NEISKIDLT
+154 TEISKIDLT

-186 DSKLLDDK
+186 DSKVLDDQ

-213 LHDLASDFK
+213 LHDLANDFK
-222 LDAVQVYAN
+222 LDAIQVY
-231 SQELQ
+231 QEAPELRE
-236 GNLNV
+236 NLNV

-251 DFAKTR
+251 NFAKTR
-257 ISKYIDSFNK
+257 IGKYIDSFNK
-267 DLYVSKGWKANHL
+267 DLYVNKGWKDNHL
-280 IIEYTDEGSY
+280 VIEYTNEDSY
-290 QAVDN
+290 KAVDN

-309 RQPAKVAKEITE
+309 RQPAKVAKEIVE
-321 RISESYRGEIERVI
+321 RISESYRDEIERVI

-450 TFASTKFDSDSLAKM
+450 TFASTKFDGDSLAKM
-465 KDIINKLYK
+465 KDTINKLYK
-474 TKLSEFLRTSSFAEK
+474 TKLPEFLSTSSFAEGI
-489 TLQSY
+489 LQKY
-494 ADRGDLMKGQVVKNV
+494 VDDEDLMKGQVVKNV
-509 PLVKFEY
+509 PLVKLEY

-527 SLSKTGNNGI
+527 SLSKTGDNGI

-543 DDDLFALCDMIYDM
+543 DTDLFTLSDMIYDM

-562 ISETLVK
+562 IGETLINY
-569 EFTEKA
+569 FTERA
-575 DENGLIVENF
+575 DESGLIVENF
-585 KVDSSSDLIIYGD
+585 NVDSSSDLIIYGD

-610 GSFHQLTIEID
+610 GSFRQLTLEID
-621 KQMSEI
+621 KQMPEI
-627 KKEVYA
+627 VKEVET
-633 LQDKLIDRKLE
+633 LQEKLIDCKLKT
-644 VVTLELKNTLCSMQ
+644 VTLEFNDAACYNID
-658 KFPEYNFAVYLD
+658 FPFYDFDIYLD
-670 APSIEIS
+670 ISPIEIAT
-677 KELNV
+677 KPDT
-682 VLQNTGSTDIYVEL
+682 VLQNTGSTDIYTEL
-696 IANNITINVPRGL
+696 TSDNITINIPKGL
-709 LDKYN
+709 LDKFN
-714 VSMNDFTDVKA
+714 ISINDFADVKGY
-725 LINKN
+725 INKN
-730 YSFLFNVDAVQTK
+730 YTFDFNISSAEIK
-743 YYYMIMKKLDNFCS
+743 YNNIIDEKLKGFKS
-757 TVNANQ
+757 TVSANQ
-763 REFGL
+763 RDFGS
-768 KFIKLS
+768 KFFKFASGNLHKDGTEYRCNRTYETQTRNIYLSDISAKEADGKVTLSTNEVIKL
-774 GLDSGNSELRNIGD
+774 N
-788 SYSIRTFKIQDYVF
+788 
-802 TLDNINVNETYD
+802 
-814 KVKLST
+814 
-820 SKFVSVGYSVVLDK
+820 YSVVLDK

>member
-1 MKELNIMTE
+1 MTE

-43 ALKQVTDNTLKTINA
+43 AMKLVIDNTLKAINA
-58 DIQKRMIADMG
+58 DVQKQMIADMG

-94 LAHGGLEN
+94 LVHGGLEN

-112 YSKDSGKRFWVETS
+112 YSKDSSKTFWVETS

-222 LDAVQVYAN
+222 LDAVQVYTN
-231 SQELQ
+231 SSELQ

-267 DLYVSKGWKANHL
+267 DLYVNKGWKNNHL
-280 IIEYTDEGSY
+280 VIEYANEGSY

-321 RISESYRGEIERVI
+321 RISESYRDEIERVI

-350 KSRITPFGTSINGD
+350 KSHITPFGTSINGD

-375 LASGK
+375 LAGGK

-450 TFASTKFDSDSLAKM
+450 TFASTKFDGDSLAKM
-465 KDIINKLYK
+465 KDTINKLYK
-474 TKLSEFLRTSSFAEK
+474 TKLPEFLSASSFAEGI
-489 TLQSY
+489 LQKY
-494 ADRGDLMKGQVVKNV
+494 VDDEDLMKGQVVKNV
-509 PLVKFEY
+509 PLVKLEY

-543 DDDLFALCDMIYDM
+543 DTDLFSLCDMIYDM

-610 GSFHQLTIEID
+610 GSFRQLTLEID
-621 KQMSEI
+621 KQMSEV
-627 KKEVYA
+627 KKEVTA

-644 VVTLELKNTLCSMQ
+644 TVTLELKDTLCSMQ

-682 VLQNTGSTDIYVEL
+682 VLQNTGSTDIYAEL

-725 LINKN
+725 FINKN

-820 SKFVSVGYSVVLDK
+820 SKFVSVGYSVVLEK

>member
-1 MKELNIMTE
+1 MTE

-58 DIQKRMIADMG
+58 DVQKQMIADMG
-69 NVFNDSATFAPI
+69 NVFNDSATFTPI

-149 IDLVS
+149 IDSVS
-154 NEISKIDLT
+154 TEISKIDLT

-267 DLYVSKGWKANHL
+267 DLYVNKGWKNNHL

-309 RQPAKVAKEITE
+309 RQPAKVAKELVE
-321 RISESYRGEIERVI
+321 DISESYRDEIERVI

-375 LASGK
+375 LAGGK

-435 IEGGGFDNVTATMRL
+435 IDGGGFDNVTATMRL
-450 TFASTKFDSDSLAKM
+450 TFASTKFDGDSLAKM
-465 KDIINKLYK
+465 KDTVNKLYK
-474 TKLSEFLRTSSFAEK
+474 TKLPEFLRTSSFAEGI
-489 TLQSY
+489 LQKY
-494 ADRGDLMKGQVVKNV
+494 VDDEDLMKGQVVKNV
-509 PLVKFEY
+509 PLVKLEY

-527 SLSKTGNNGI
+527 RLSKTGNNGI

-543 DDDLFALCDMIYDM
+543 DTDLFSLSDMIYDM

-569 EFTEKA
+569 EFTERA

-610 GSFHQLTIEID
+610 GSFRQLTLEID
-621 KQMSEI
+621 KQMPEI
-627 KKEVYA
+627 KKEISV
-633 LQDKLIDRKLE
+633 LQEKLIDRKLKI
-644 VVTLELKNTLCSMQ
+644 VTVEFEETDCYKVDLPFC
-658 KFPEYNFAVYLD
+658 NFNVYLY
-670 APSIEIS
+670 ASAVKIPNEIDI
-677 KELNV
+677 

-696 IANNITINVPRGL
+696 LSDNITINVPKGL

-725 LINKN
+725 YITKN
-730 YSFLFNVDAVQTK
+730 YTFDFNVDLARNKYCNIVNEKLEGFKSAVQ
-743 YYYMIMKKLDNFCS
+743 
-757 TVNANQ
+757 ANQ

-768 KFIKLS
+768 KFHKLS
-774 GLDSGNSELRNIGD
+774 RFEILNVDIE
-788 SYSIRTFKIQDYVF
+788 SYGIRTYESRRSEFY
-802 TLDNINVNETYD
+802 LDDVSVKDMGD
-814 KVKLST
+814 KVELST
-820 SKFVSVGYSVVLDK
+820 SNYINLDYSVVLEK

>member
-1 MKELNIMTE
+1 MTE

-25 KSGSAN
+25 KSGSSN

-43 ALKQVTDNTLKTINA
+43 ALKLVTDNTLKVINA
-58 DIQKRMIADMG
+58 NVQKQMIADMG

-112 YSKDSGKRFWVETS
+112 YSKDSSKTFWVETS

-149 IDLVS
+149 IDFVS
-154 NEISKIDLT
+154 SEISKIDLT

-267 DLYVSKGWKANHL
+267 DLYVNKGWKNNHL
-280 IIEYTDEGSY
+280 VIEYTNEGSY

-309 RQPAKVAKEITE
+309 RQPAKVAKEIVE
-321 RISESYRGEIERVI
+321 DISKSYRDEIERVI

-350 KSRITPFGTSINGD
+350 KSRITPFGTSIDGD

-375 LASGK
+375 LAGGK

-450 TFASTKFDSDSLAKM
+450 TFASTKFDGDSLAKM
-465 KDIINKLYK
+465 KDTINKLYK
-474 TKLSEFLRTSSFAEK
+474 TKLPEFLRTSSFAEGI
-489 TLQSY
+489 LQKY
-494 ADRGDLMKGQVVKNV
+494 VDDEDLMKGQVVKNV
-509 PLVKFEY
+509 PLVKLEY

-527 SLSKTGNNGI
+527 SLSKAGNNGI

-543 DDDLFALCDMIYDM
+543 DTDLFSLCDMIYDM

-610 GSFHQLTIEID
+610 GSFRQLTLEID
-621 KQMSEI
+621 KQMPEI

-633 LQDKLIDRKLE
+633 LQEKLIDRKLKI
-644 VVTLELKNTLCSMQ
+644 VTVEFEETDCYKVDLPFC
-658 KFPEYNFAVYLD
+658 NFNVYLY
-670 APSIEIS
+670 ASAVKIPNEIDI
-677 KELNV
+677 

-696 IANNITINVPRGL
+696 TGDNITINVPKGL

-725 LINKN
+725 YITKN
-730 YSFLFNVDAVQTK
+730 YTFDFNVDLARNKYCNIVNEKLEGFKSAVQ
-743 YYYMIMKKLDNFCS
+743 
-757 TVNANQ
+757 ANQ

-768 KFIKLS
+768 KFHKLS
-774 GLDSGNSELRNIGD
+774 RFGILNVDIE
-788 SYSIRTFKIQDYVF
+788 SYGIRTYESRRSEFY
-802 TLDNINVNETYD
+802 LDDVSVKDMGD
-814 KVKLST
+814 KVELST
-820 SKFVSVGYSVVLDK
+820 SNYINLDYSVVLEK

>member
-1 MKELNIMTE
+1 MTE

-58 DIQKRMIADMG
+58 DIQKQMIADMG

-112 YSKDSGKRFWVETS
+112 YSKDSSKTFWVETS

-154 NEISKIDLT
+154 SEISKIDLT

-213 LHDLASDFK
+213 LHDLANDFK

-267 DLYVSKGWKANHL
+267 DLYVSKGWKYNHL

-321 RISESYRGEIERVI
+321 RISKSYRDEIERVI

-350 KSRITPFGTSINGD
+350 KSRITLFGTSINGD

-375 LASGK
+375 LAGGK

-465 KDIINKLYK
+465 KDTINKLYK
-474 TKLSEFLRTSSFAEK
+474 TKLPEFLRTSSFAEGI
-489 TLQSY
+489 LQKY
-494 ADRGDLMKGQVVKNV
+494 VDDEDLMKGQVVKNV
-509 PLVKFEY
+509 PLVKLEY
-516 PDFNG
+516 PDFEG
-521 ADGYDL
+521 VDGYDL
-527 SLSKTGNNGI
+527 RLSKTGDNGI

-543 DDDLFALCDMIYDM
+543 DTDLFSLSDMIYDM

-569 EFTEKA
+569 EFTERA

-610 GSFHQLTIEID
+610 GSFRQLTFEID

-633 LQDKLIDRKLE
+633 LQDKLIDHTLE
-644 VVTLELKNTLCSMQ
+644 TVTLELKNTLCSMQ

-670 APSIEIS
+670 APSLEIS

-682 VLQNTGSTDIYVEL
+682 VLQNTGSTDIYAEL

-725 LINKN
+725 FINKN

-788 SYSIRTFKIQDYVF
+788 GYSIRTFKIQDYVF

>member
-1 MKELNIMTE
+1 MTE

-58 DIQKRMIADMG
+58 DIQKQMIADMG

-112 YSKDSGKRFWVETS
+112 YSKDSSKTFWVETS

-213 LHDLASDFK
+213 LHDLTSDFK

-267 DLYVSKGWKANHL
+267 DLYVSKGWKYNHL

-309 RQPAKVAKEITE
+309 RQPAKVAKELVE
-321 RISESYRGEIERVI
+321 DISKSYRDEIERVI

-350 KSRITPFGTSINGD
+350 KSRITPFGTSISGD

-375 LASGK
+375 LAGGK

-450 TFASTKFDSDSLAKM
+450 TFASTKFDGDSLSKM
-465 KDIINKLYK
+465 KDTINKLYK
-474 TKLSEFLRTSSFAEK
+474 TKLPEFLRTSSFAEGI
-489 TLQSY
+489 LQKY
-494 ADRGDLMKGQVVKNV
+494 VDDEDLIKGQVVKNV
-509 PLVKFEY
+509 PLVKVAEI
-516 PDFNG
+516 DING
-521 ADGYDL
+521 TDGYNLIL
-527 SLSKTGNNGI
+527 SRRGDNVIEPEFYL
-537 YVDFFI
+537 
-543 DDDLFALCDMIYDM
+543 DDDLHALSSMIEEM
-557 TDYKW
+557 TDYKF
-562 ISETLVK
+562 IEETLIK
-569 EFTEKA
+569 EFTEKT
-575 DENGLIVENF
+575 DDLSLIVDNV
-585 KVDSSSDLIIYGD
+585 KVDSSEGLIVYGD
-598 IKAKHVRKMYQD
+598 VKAKHVRKMYQD
-610 GSFHQLTIEID
+610 GSFRQLTLDID
-621 KQMSEI
+621 KQMSDIMKEI
-627 KKEVYA
+627 SA
-633 LQDKLIDRKLE
+633 LQEKVIDSKLE
-644 VVTLELKNTLCSMQ
+644 TVTLELQDVECYNMG
-658 KFPEYNFAVYLD
+658 FPLYNFNVYVD
-670 APSIEIS
+670 ALSIEIPN
-677 KELNV
+677 KPDT
-682 VLQNTGSTDIYVEL
+682 VLQNTGSTNIYAEL
-696 IANNITINVPRGL
+696 LSDNIIINVPKGL

-714 VSMNDFTDVKA
+714 ISINDFVDIKA
-725 LINKN
+725 YITKN
-730 YSFLFNVDAVQTK
+730 YSFVFDSDSLLVK
-743 YYYMIMKKLDNFCS
+743 YYDIIEEKIKNFSS
-757 TVNANQ
+757 TVSANQ

-768 KFIKLS
+768 KFHKLS
-774 GLDSGNSELRNIGD
+774 RFEILDIDIEDFVLEHM
-788 SYSIRTFKIQDYVF
+788 KP
-802 TLDNINVNETYD
+802 D
-814 KVKLST
+814 KVN
-820 SKFVSVGYSVVLDK
+820 FI

>member
-1 MKELNIMTE
+1 MTE

-58 DIQKRMIADMG
+58 NIQKQMIADMG
-69 NVFNDSATFAPI
+69 NVFNDSATFTPI

-112 YSKDSGKRFWVETS
+112 YSKDSSKTFWVETS

-154 NEISKIDLT
+154 SEISKIDLT

-213 LHDLASDFK
+213 LHDLANDFK
-222 LDAVQVYAN
+222 LDAVQVYLN

-267 DLYVSKGWKANHL
+267 DLYVNKGWKNNHL
-280 IIEYTDEGSY
+280 VIEYTNEGSY

-321 RISESYRGEIERVI
+321 RISKSYRDEIERVI

-375 LASGK
+375 LAGGK
-380 QLKDVIPY
+380 QLKDIIPY

-422 KTEITYDFEPVDD
+422 KTEITYDFEPVDH

-450 TFASTKFDSDSLAKM
+450 TFASTKFDGDSLAKM
-465 KDIINKLYK
+465 KDTINKLYK
-474 TKLSEFLRTSSFAEK
+474 TKLPEFLSTSSFAEGI
-489 TLQSY
+489 LQKY
-494 ADRGDLMKGQVVKNV
+494 VDDEGLMKGQVIKNV
-509 PLVKFEY
+509 PLVKLEY
-516 PDFNG
+516 PDFEG
-521 ADGYDL
+521 VDGYDL
-527 SLSKTGNNGI
+527 RLSKTGGNGI

-610 GSFHQLTIEID
+610 GSFRQLTLEID
-621 KQMSEI
+621 KQMPEI
-627 KKEVYA
+627 MKEISV
-633 LQDKLIDRKLE
+633 LQEKLIDRKLKI
-644 VVTLELKNTLCSMQ
+644 VTVEFEETDCYKVDLPFC
-658 KFPEYNFAVYLD
+658 NFNVYLY
-670 APSIEIS
+670 ASAVKIPNEIDI
-677 KELNV
+677 

-696 IANNITINVPRGL
+696 TGDNITINVPKGL

-725 LINKN
+725 YITKN
-730 YSFLFNVDAVQTK
+730 YTFDFNVDLARNKYCNIVNEKLEGFKSAVQ
-743 YYYMIMKKLDNFCS
+743 
-757 TVNANQ
+757 ANQ

-768 KFIKLS
+768 KFHKLS
-774 GLDSGNSELRNIGD
+774 RFGILNVDIE
-788 SYSIRTFKIQDYVF
+788 SYGIRTYESRRSEFY
-802 TLDNINVNETYD
+802 LDDVSVKDMGD
-814 KVKLST
+814 KVELST
-820 SKFVSVGYSVVLDK
+820 SNYINLDYSVVLEK

>member
-1 MKELNIMTE
+1 
-10 KKIDIRDYIEIIDDA
+10 
-25 KSGSAN
+25 
-31 NFFSSA
+31 
-37 IINDKK
+37 
-43 ALKQVTDNTLKTINA
+43 
-58 DIQKRMIADMG
+58 
-69 NVFNDSATFAPI
+69 
-81 KQWLTSE
+81 
-88 HNIREM
+88 
-94 LAHGGLEN
+94 
-102 EGFDITLSSH
+102 
-112 YSKDSGKRFWVETS
+112 
-126 QGSTYA
+126 
-132 DFNFDLYYNLEV
+132 
-144 SDDTI
+144 
-149 IDLVS
+149 
-154 NEISKIDLT
+154 
-163 TYIDKLDKKKIYQI
+163 
-177 KNYRHKLYF
+177 
-186 DSKLLDDK
+186 
-194 KIGRALRIYML
+194 ML

-213 LHDLASDFK
+213 LHDLANDFK

-267 DLYVSKGWKANHL
+267 DLYVSKGWKNNHL
-280 IIEYTDEGSY
+280 VIEYTNEGSY

-309 RQPAKVAKEITE
+309 RQPAKVAKEIVE
-321 RISESYRGEIERVI
+321 RISESYRDEIERVI

-422 KTEITYDFEPVDD
+422 KTEITYDFEPVDG

-465 KDIINKLYK
+465 KDTINKLYK
-474 TKLSEFLRTSSFAEK
+474 TKLPEFLRTSSFAEK

-509 PLVKFEY
+509 PLVKLEY

-527 SLSKTGNNGI
+527 SLSKAGNNGI

-543 DDDLFALCDMIYDM
+543 DTDLFSLCDMIYDM

-610 GSFHQLTIEID
+610 GSFRQLTLEID
-621 KQMSEI
+621 KQMPEI

-633 LQDKLIDRKLE
+633 LQEKLIDRKLE
-644 VVTLELKNTLCSMQ
+644 IVALELKNTLCSMQ

-682 VLQNTGSTDIYVEL
+682 VLQNTGSTDIYAEL

-725 LINKN
+725 FINKN

-788 SYSIRTFKIQDYVF
+788 GYSIRTFKIQDYVF

>member
-1 MKELNIMTE
+1 M
-10 KKIDIRDYIEIIDDA
+10 
-25 KSGSAN
+25 
-31 NFFSSA
+31 
-37 IINDKK
+37 
-43 ALKQVTDNTLKTINA
+43 
-58 DIQKRMIADMG
+58 
-69 NVFNDSATFAPI
+69 
-81 KQWLTSE
+81 
-88 HNIREM
+88 
-94 LAHGGLEN
+94 
-102 EGFDITLSSH
+102 SSH
-112 YSKDSGKRFWVETS
+112 YSKDSSKTFWVETS

-267 DLYVSKGWKANHL
+267 ALYVSNGWKANHL

-321 RISESYRGEIERVI
+321 RISESYRDEIERVI

-450 TFASTKFDSDSLAKM
+450 TFASTKFDGDSLAKM
-465 KDIINKLYK
+465 KDTINKLYK
-474 TKLSEFLRTSSFAEK
+474 TKLPEFLRTSSFAEGI
-489 TLQSY
+489 LQKY
-494 ADRGDLMKGQVVKNV
+494 VDDEDLMKGQVVKNV
-509 PLVKFEY
+509 PLVKLEY

-527 SLSKTGNNGI
+527 SLPKAGNNGI

-543 DDDLFALCDMIYDM
+543 DTDLFSLCDMIYDM

-562 ISETLVK
+562 ISEALVK

-610 GSFHQLTIEID
+610 GSFRQLTLEID
-621 KQMSEI
+621 KQMPEI
-627 KKEVYA
+627 KKEISA
-633 LQDKLIDRKLE
+633 LQDKLIDRKLKI
-644 VVTLELKNTLCSMQ
+644 VTVEFEETDCYKVDLPFC
-658 KFPEYNFAVYLD
+658 NFNVYLY
-670 APSIEIS
+670 ASAVKIPNEIDI
-677 KELNV
+677 

-696 IANNITINVPRGL
+696 LSDNITINVPKGL

-725 LINKN
+725 YITKN
-730 YSFLFNVDAVQTK
+730 YTFDFNVDLARNKYCNIVNEKLEGFKSAVQ
-743 YYYMIMKKLDNFCS
+743 
-757 TVNANQ
+757 ANQ

-768 KFIKLS
+768 KFHKLS
-774 GLDSGNSELRNIGD
+774 RFGILNVDIE
-788 SYSIRTFKIQDYVF
+788 SYGIRTYESRRSEFY
-802 TLDNINVNETYD
+802 LDDVSVKDMGD
-814 KVKLST
+814 KVELST
-820 SKFVSVGYSVVLDK
+820 SNYINLDYSVVLEK

>member
-1 MKELNIMTE
+1 MTE

-58 DIQKRMIADMG
+58 NIQKQMIADMG

-112 YSKDSGKRFWVETS
+112 YSKDSSKTFWVETS

-154 NEISKIDLT
+154 SEISKIDLT

-186 DSKLLDDK
+186 DSKLLDDQ

-213 LHDLASDFK
+213 LHDLANDFK

-267 DLYVSKGWKANHL
+267 DLYVSKGWKNNHL
-280 IIEYTDEGSY
+280 VIEYTDEGSY

-309 RQPAKVAKEITE
+309 RQPAKVAKEIVE
-321 RISESYRGEIERVI
+321 RISKSYRDEIGRVI
-335 LDAKNIQQSAFVATV
+335 FEASSIQQSAFVATV

-375 LASGK
+375 LAGGK

-422 KTEITYDFEPVDD
+422 KTEITYDFEPVDH
-435 IEGGGFDNVTATMRL
+435 IIGGGFDNVTATMRL
-450 TFASTKFDSDSLAKM
+450 TFASTKFDGDSLAKM
-465 KDIINKLYK
+465 KDTINKLYK
-474 TKLSEFLRTSSFAEK
+474 TKLPEFLSTSSFAEGI
-489 TLQSY
+489 LQKY
-494 ADRGDLMKGQVVKNV
+494 ADDEGLMKGQAVKNV
-509 PLVKFEY
+509 PLVKLEY
-516 PDFNG
+516 PDFEG
-521 ADGYDL
+521 VDGYDL
-527 SLSKTGNNGI
+527 RLSKTGDNDI

-543 DDDLFALCDMIYDM
+543 DTDLFSLCDMIYDM

-562 ISETLVK
+562 IGETLIK

-575 DENGLIVENF
+575 GENGLIVENF

-610 GSFHQLTIEID
+610 GSFRQLTLEID
-621 KQMSEI
+621 KQMPEI
-627 KKEVYA
+627 KKEISA
-633 LQDKLIDRKLE
+633 LQDKLIDRKLKI
-644 VVTLELKNTLCSMQ
+644 VTVEFEETDCYKVDLPFC
-658 KFPEYNFAVYLD
+658 NFNVYLY
-670 APSIEIS
+670 ASAVKIPNEIDI
-677 KELNV
+677 

-696 IANNITINVPRGL
+696 TGDNITINVPKGL

-725 LINKN
+725 YITKN
-730 YSFLFNVDAVQTK
+730 YTFDFNVDLARNKYCNIVNEKLEGFKSAVQ
-743 YYYMIMKKLDNFCS
+743 
-757 TVNANQ
+757 ANQ

-768 KFIKLS
+768 KFHKLS
-774 GLDSGNSELRNIGD
+774 RFGILNVDIE
-788 SYSIRTFKIQDYVF
+788 SYGIRTYESRRSEFY
-802 TLDNINVNETYD
+802 LDDVSVKDMGD
-814 KVKLST
+814 KVELST
-820 SKFVSVGYSVVLDK
+820 SNYINLDYSVVLEK

>member
-1 MKELNIMTE
+1 MTE

-58 DIQKRMIADMG
+58 NIQKQMIADMG

-112 YSKDSGKRFWVETS
+112 YSKDSSKTFWVETS

-149 IDLVS
+149 IDLIS
-154 NEISKIDLT
+154 SEISKIDLT

-222 LDAVQVYAN
+222 LDAVQVYVN

-251 DFAKTR
+251 AFAKTR

-321 RISESYRGEIERVI
+321 RISESYRDEIERVI

-465 KDIINKLYK
+465 KDAINKLYK
-474 TKLSEFLRTSSFAEK
+474 TKLPEFLRTSSFAEGI
-489 TLQSY
+489 LQKY
-494 ADRGDLMKGQVVKNV
+494 VDDEDLMKGQVVKNV
-509 PLVKFEY
+509 PLVKLEY
-516 PDFNG
+516 PDFEG

-543 DDDLFALCDMIYDM
+543 DTDLFSLCDMIYDM

-598 IKAKHVRKMYQD
+598 IKAKHVRKLYQD
-610 GSFHQLTIEID
+610 GSFRQLTLEID
-621 KQMSEI
+621 KQMLEI
-627 KKEVYA
+627 VKEVTA

-644 VVTLELKNTLCSMQ
+644 IVTVEFEETDCYKVDLPFC
-658 KFPEYNFAVYLD
+658 NFKVYLY
-670 APSIEIS
+670 ASAVEIPN
-677 KELNV
+677 EIDI

-696 IANNITINVPRGL
+696 TSDNITINVPRGL
-709 LDKYN
+709 LDKHN
-714 VSMNDFTDVKA
+714 VSINDFTDVKTY
-725 LINKN
+725 IIKN
-730 YSFLFNVDAVQTK
+730 YTFDFNVDLARNKYCNIVNEKLEGFKSAVQ
-743 YYYMIMKKLDNFCS
+743 
-757 TVNANQ
+757 ANQ

-768 KFIKLS
+768 KFLKLARWILQAQS
-774 GLDSGNSELRNIGD
+774 PHNIE
-788 SYSIRTFKIQDYVF
+788 SYGIRTYESRRSEFYLDDVF
-802 TLDNINVNETYD
+802 VKDMGD

-820 SKFVSVGYSVVLDK
+820 SNYINLDYSVVLDK